1 MGITEPTS
9 DRSLH
14 PSTVKSAAISK
25 PAIRVQSLECARLAV
40 LNNTKWNAGKL
51 LAAVTQLLAGHAHF
65 SKVDFFKKETYTRN
79 ADLGLLK
86 EIASAHD
93 IALIAIGD

>member
-1 MGITEPTS
+1 MS
-9 DRSLH
+9 DFFIYDPRG
-14 PSTVKSAAISK
+14 TVTAAISK
-25 PAIRVQSLECARLAV
+25 PAERVQSLERARLAV

-51 LAAVTQLLAGHAHF
+51 LAAVTELLADHAHF
-65 SKVDFFKKETYTRN
+65 AKVDSFKKETYTRN
-79 ADLGLLK
+79 ADVALLK